1 MICWKCFKGVPG
13 MAGYRMDRLTEDI
26 KRELTDIL
34 RDVKDPRITGL
45 VSIVKVSVSSD
56 LSYSKV
62 FVSDIGGDI
71 KETVKGLNS
80 AAGFIR
86 RELSV
91 RIKMRKTPE
100 IKFIADDSIEQS
112 ARIAKLLGNLSKDD
126 QAE

>member
-1 MICWKCFKGVPG
+1 
-13 MAGYRMDRLTEDI
+13 MDRLTEDI

-45 VSIVKVSVSSD
+45 VSIVKVTVSSD

-86 RELSV
+86 RELSA

-100 IKFIADDSIEQS
+100 IKFIGDDSIEQS
-112 ARIAKLLGNLSKDD
+112 ARIAKLLGDLSKGDRPD
-126 QAE
+126 